1 MKLILFFIFI
11 LFNFSAYAE
20 HNRISYEDYPNCSPK
35 GLGGNKQT
43 IVRIDSAESKWGRDK
58 IKEILIINNKQKEVV
73 LKSKIRVLFMPEMN
87 DGVVNNKADC
97 PSILERSFYY
107 KKDLLFKS
115 FSIVDFVD
123 FFSQE
128 NFKKKK
134 PKIDYTYP
142 VLESFIFYDKMG
154 KYKPGT
160 IYSQLSPQNG
170 NEIMRSLVISLNH
183 YENLTLA
190 KMCNLEMCLFGLEIT
205 KYKTKEKYMPSST
218 SEGKVIEDKL
228 LIELIEAK
236 FQQLDKSLDKPMRPL
251 FKKNEI
257 SLFVEKIK
265 DIDPSIRIQTNH

>member
-20 HNRISYEDYPNCSPK
+20 HNRISYDDYPNCSPK

-87 DGVVNNKADC
+87 DGVVNNKDC

-123 FFSQE
+123 FFH
-128 NFKKKK
+128 KKILRKK

-142 VLESFIFYDKMG
+142 VLS
-154 KYKPGT
+154 
-160 IYSQLSPQNG
+160 
-170 NEIMRSLVISLNH
+170 R
-183 YENLTLA
+183 
-190 KMCNLEMCLFGLEIT
+190 LFF
-205 KYKTKEKYMPSST
+205 M
-218 SEGKVIEDKL
+218 
-228 LIELIEAK
+228 
-236 FQQLDKSLDKPMRPL
+236 
-251 FKKNEI
+251 
-257 SLFVEKIK
+257 IK
-265 DIDPSIRIQTNH
+265 WEIQTWHYI